1 MLFQVC
7 GPQVDTVIY
16 CRRLKC
22 PTFLIIKV
30 LVRTHQV
37 EAELLEL
44 FCVGLAAVRLE
55 PLGDDED
62 SLARLVAE
70 ILAGEEDAAAERV
83 TENQGR
89 GFESWRRK
97 GEIFH
102 REKFSFRETYFY

>member
-7 GPQVDTVIY
+7 GPQVDTLIY

-22 PTFLIIKV
+22 PTFMTIKV
-30 LVRTHQV
+30 PARTHQV

-62 SLARLVAE
+62 GLARLVAE

-89 GFESWRRK
+89 GFESRRRQ

-102 REKFSFRETYFY
+102 REIFNACFY